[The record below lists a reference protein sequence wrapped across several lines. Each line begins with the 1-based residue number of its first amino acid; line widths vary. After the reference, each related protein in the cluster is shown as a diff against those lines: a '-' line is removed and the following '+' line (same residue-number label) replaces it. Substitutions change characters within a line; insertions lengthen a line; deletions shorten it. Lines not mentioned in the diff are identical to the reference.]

1 MNGPSVRRLSAEG
14 RGAIS
19 VVELRGAGALA
30 AAAAIAPRARL
41 TPGELCLVTLESGGE
56 RLDRALVAVLD
67 PQRVEL
73 HLHGGRSVTEA
84 VLAALGGE
92 SGAEKATELESR
104 ARRLLAAAP
113 CEDAARI
120 LLDQSEGAL
129 RGELEELRGLPD
141 EAARARIDAL
151 LERARVARFALRP
164 VRVLLRGPVNA
175 GKSTLFNA
183 LCGAERVLV
192 GDEPGTTRD
201 VVRESVRLGAWPVEL
216 WDTPGERS
224 PAAPPSP
231 ALELEQAGL
240 ELACELER
248 DAQLVLWL
256 CPPGGRP
263 PDPARFATDLLVLD
277 SRADERPAPRG
288 AAISALGDPQGAVR
302 EVARRFRERFDLPQA
317 PWVAGQAVPFEERQV
332 ETLRTAR
339 DLPGER
345 RGRLVESLLEP
356 SR

>member
-1 MNGPSVRRLSAEG
+1 M
-14 RGAIS
+14 I
-19 VVELRGAGALA
+19 ELRGPGALA
-30 AAAAIAPRARL
+30 AAEALAPRVRL
-41 TPGELCLVTLESGGE
+41 SRGELRLVTLESGGE

-73 HLHGGRSVTEA
+73 HLHGGRSVAEA

-92 SGAEKATELESR
+92 SPADEAPALESR

-113 CEDAARI
+113 SEDAARI

-129 RGELEELRGLPD
+129 RRELEELRGLPD
-141 EAARARIDAL
+141 DAARARIDAL

-183 LCGAERVLV
+183 LCGADRVLV

-201 VVRESVRLGAWPVEL
+201 VVREVVRLGAWPVEL
-216 WDTPGERS
+216 WDTPGERTA
-224 PAAPPSP
+224 AAPRSP

-240 ELACELER
+240 ELAHGLER
-248 DAQLVLWL
+248 AAQLVLWL
-256 CPPGGRP
+256 CPPGERP
-263 PDPARFATDLLVLD
+263 PEPARFAADLLVLD

-288 AAISALGDPQGAVR
+288 AAISAHSDPEGAVR
-302 EVARRFRERFDLPQA
+302 EVARRFRERYDLPSA
-317 PWVAGQAVPFEERQV
+317 PWSAGQAVPFEERQV
-332 ETLRTAR
+332 EALRAAR
-339 DLPGER
+339 DLPRER
-345 RGRLVESLLEP
+345 RGQLVASLLEP
-356 SR
+356 AR